1 MPTQPPH
8 RHTATP
14 ADLPQQHQT
23 SSSGSSGSSNDGGG
37 SSSSSGGSGSEGG
50 SKAVVKVWCMPLD
63 KVRGGSFSWRCKK
76 SKFPISANRFLLAQ
90 DRVVTECGLQ
100 DVTIKAGV
108 GGVGGVEGV
117 DLRVCV

>member
-1 MPTQPPH
+1 MNNVKLWCRMPTQPPH

-23 SSSGSSGSSNDGGG
+23 GSSGSSGSGDD
-37 SSSSSGGSGSEGG
+37 GGSGNEGG
-50 SKAVVKVWCMPLD
+50 RKAVVKVWCMPLD

-76 SKFPISANRFLLAQ
+76 SRFPISANRFLLAQ

-108 GGVGGVEGV
+108 GGVEGVEL
-117 DLRVCV
+117 DVCV